1 MHQQLANATFR
12 IQCATSSGSGCSFR
26 SRQIIITNYHVI
38 APYFASAQAIHAF
51 AEDGTQLALRVL
63 AHSPEDQFDFAI
75 METLADVGA
84 SRHILQPDAA
94 AVIGRGTK
102 TIFAGFPHG
111 VPDLLVHEAIVSG
124 PANPNGFYVDG
135 SVNGGN
141 SGGPIIDGTTGL
153 AIGIVTQRRFM
164 GGTQLGQ
171 LRTQVAQLAQH
182 CQSMAGS
189 GQVIIMGV
197 DFGKFAQMMAGGFS
211 VIDQILQ
218 MNANSGIGIGF
229 HISHV
234 NTEFDRLVSAGQVR
248 I

>member
-12 IQCATSSGSGCSFR
+12 IQCATSGGSGFSFR

-38 APYFASAQAIHAF
+38 APHFVSAQAIYAF

-75 METLADVGA
+75 MEALTDVGT

-164 GGTQLGQ
+164 GGHPTRATSHPSCTTCAALSIHGWIW
-171 LRTQVAQLAQH
+171 
-182 CQSMAGS
+182 S
-189 GQVIIMGV
+189 GHYY
-197 DFGKFAQMMAGGFS
+197 GGGLWK
-211 VIDQILQ
+211 VC
-218 MNANSGIGIGF
+218 ANDGRWVLC
-229 HISHV
+229 H
-234 NTEFDRLVSAGQVR
+234 
-248 I
+248 